1 MSLSRSEISQAVSAP
16 KQLIDV
22 SDLSAKLGYSNT
34 NLVETFNTPAAIV
47 QLPYGGIQ
55 SRKEM
60 LGGLQSQNLIPLKT
74 APPEPGGGIFDIPVL
89 GPALDLLDAPRAY
102 LMSTIKEVGDIFG
115 NGDASLSEWY
125 KQAQDNIMASEV
137 LRDWGVDLPGPLD
150 FVVGLGLDIALDP
163 LTYAFGAGV
172 VLRAARVADVAVTL
186 SNAARTAEIAA
197 ETARK
202 AGNVAEAATQSRRAQ
217 DLLETFDIVR
227 REGTLSAV
235 AKKPLV
241 MEELGVN
248 RGIHFSLPGTGR
260 IGRRIVE
267 RPLTSIVPKLGERA
281 ARNRVATLARSPW
294 LLSDDGFDV
303 AKNADAIVAR
313 MTGGEAPQGV
323 LKDAIEE
330 AARKASRLPIAKP
343 FGNAAVQN
351 ATSKIVG
358 SLGGGVGRSVTAVA
372 LAPKMDSLLRKFNSK
387 GSIINAKRG
396 VETETARV
404 VFDVERSGNQAAIAA
419 LRWNKQTTDELDRLV
434 RDLRTAGIQGE
445 DLDSLM
451 FYAATSTDEEILAN
465 PALARW
471 INVGADGSAEV
482 SPFVA
487 QAKEWWKSAGRRAG
501 IPEDELNDFFY
512 ASRMRD
518 DIEFKR
524 GNASRVDP
532 EMDGIPLDNK
542 TLSGT
547 PTHSRRLLTPKQIKQ
562 RINDARTNKVSEAEV
577 RAYADDIDRIE
588 AKVLA
593 SQDAGKPKTFEQVLD
608 EEIANGV
615 RYGKDK
621 FISTNVYAGVPLD
634 DSNILNQM
642 AKIAR
647 EATDIDPK
655 RLFKFSDDAS
665 VVLPRYISLMTKNIR
680 SQTLLKLVKNKGYMI
695 GGNKLKQ
702 GDLAS
707 RIETFNKRLQ
717 ATELELTNL
726 RKALVDAEM
735 DEDEVANILAEI
747 AKKDGIF
754 SEADVRAW
762 LASTDGQ
769 LAAQVADME
778 VQINTLFEVLNAAA
792 NGKFYTGLSAGARD
806 LLDAEGWR
814 DAVTGPF
821 TKAQRAKIQR
831 LVADNDARL
840 EALAEATEFLHELQL
855 IAGRL
860 QTQRN
865 QIGAALAQLET
876 GRNVK
881 TGGRMRPATIRK
893 MLEDQAAELDE
904 VFEQLRFISDNIKGN
919 LEAFDPTLIAGRG
932 LAALGD
938 PELMAQAQ
946 RQLFEDMIGVWGLS
960 DDLRRV
966 AGSITDLPAD
976 GRLVSIDW
984 KGGSIGWDIRWKSQ
998 PLAGQGD
1005 RTTLRTLMGEERAD
1019 YMGRILATLDDS
1031 PAGRAQAAVLET
1043 IENLRLMQNRL
1054 GNIVPNQQLVDAV
1067 EQSIGDADA
1076 LVGLLRRE
1084 YQTDLDL
1091 MIDSML
1097 DQRLKLTR
1105 KSPAVRE
1112 TMEQLE
1118 AETVRIQSEIDA
1130 KVEELQEIA
1139 RNVKNE
1145 GNRRVLI
1152 RAALFDGPDSLTQ
1165 RRNAARKAASRGDT
1179 TAALDIAENPVEA
1192 LRAVAK
1198 GQGNQAFVDLY
1209 MEGAESVIADML
1221 LHTFKVGADDTFSPR
1236 VGNITKSKLTGQSF
1250 VAPLSANLTAEQTR
1264 EMALVFSEV
1273 FEAMARTAD
1282 PAQLNGFLRGAS
1294 RLANW
1299 WKAQAVGTPGFVMRN
1314 MLGAMWMNNQLA
1326 GVPLSQFRRVHN
1338 IRDAAMKAGDGNVSA
1353 GLGILIEQSANPKN
1367 RLKMSAM
1374 AGGGTVDVAELRTF
1388 KEWYDSGIAAGTGG
1402 RGIDIRSAVNEGQ
1415 VIEGRGF
1422 KTGFEAGTLKP
1433 TADFKPFTA
1442 IRGWNADVEFMARGS
1457 LAHHTMMGGGSV
1469 NEALEKVYKYHFD
1482 YTDLTAFE
1490 VGAKTFI
1497 PFWTWQ
1503 RRAMPMLLE
1512 SVARNPTA
1520 WNRVGRLK
1528 ANLELHS
1535 PEEGVVPSYFG
1546 ENMGIRLPFKV
1557 GGHRTYMLPSLPFA
1571 DLANWS
1577 KGLDEETL
1585 SDPLEFAT
1593 SIGRVPMESAIPH
1606 FRFPIEA
1613 MLGVRTFN
1621 QVPFRDELKPA
1632 PKWANVPVMAQAL
1645 QVAGLAERSNKGTLL
1660 MTDKQAYGVEQFIPV
1675 LANWSR
1681 LDPIS
1686 EPKWE
1691 RSDAAKQIATFLNFT
1706 LGVGL
1711 RVNTPKEKRN
1721 EMFRQ
1726 MYTKAADDRRREA
1739 LRKY

>member
-1 MSLSRSEISQAVSAP
+1 MSLSRSEIVQAVSAP

-22 SDLSAKLGYSNT
+22 SELTSNLGYSNT
-34 NLVETFNTPAAIV
+34 NLVETFNTPAAVV

-89 GPALDLLDAPRAY
+89 GPALDILDSPRAY
-102 LMSTIKEVGDIFG
+102 LISTIKEVGDIFG

-125 KQAQDNIMASEV
+125 NQAQDNIMASEV

-172 VLRAARVADVAVTL
+172 VLRAARAADVAVTL

-227 REGTLSAV
+227 REGTLAAV
-235 AKKPLV
+235 SKKPLV
-241 MEELGVN
+241 MEELGVS

-267 RPLTSIVPKLGERA
+267 RPLTSVLPKLGERA

-313 MTGGEAPQGV
+313 MMGGEAAEGV

-358 SLGGGVGRSVTAVA
+358 SLGGGVGRAVTAAA
-372 LAPKMDSLLRKFNSK
+372 LTPKMDSLLRKFNSK

-396 VETETARV
+396 AETETARL
-404 VFDVERSGNQAAIAA
+404 VFDLERSGNQAAITA

-434 RDLRTAGIQGE
+434 RDLRAAGIQGE

-471 INVGADGSAEV
+471 VDVGADGSVEV

-487 QAKEWWKSAGRRAG
+487 QAKDWWKSAGRRAG

-518 DIEFKR
+518 DIEYKR

-532 EMDGIPLDNK
+532 EMDGIPLDNR

-547 PTHSRRLLTPKQIKQ
+547 PTHSRRLLTPKQIKK
-562 RINDARTNKVSEAEV
+562 RIDDAVNGRVSTAEQ
-577 RAYADDIDRIE
+577 RAYADDIDRITAKAE
-588 AKVLA
+588 AN
-593 SQDAGKPKTFEQVLD
+593 DKTFEQVLD

-615 RYGKDK
+615 RYGKGE
-621 FISTNVYAGVPLD
+621 FISTNVYAGVPLN
-634 DSNILNQM
+634 DSNILDQM

-680 SQTLLKLVKNKGYMI
+680 SQTLLKLVKNKGYLI
-695 GGNKLKQ
+695 SGSKLKQ

-707 RIETFNKRLQ
+707 RIEDFNKRLKL
-717 ATELELTNL
+717 TESELADL
-726 RKALVDAEM
+726 RQKLVDANM

-747 AKKDGIF
+747 AKKDGF
-754 SEADVRAW
+754 LSEADVRAW

-778 VQINTLFEVLNAAA
+778 VQLNVLFEVLNAASS
-792 NGKFYTGLSAGARD
+792 GKYYTGLSAAARD

-831 LVADNDARL
+831 LAANNEARL

-860 QTQRN
+860 ETQRN

-881 TGGRMRPATIRK
+881 TGGRLRPATIRK

-904 VFEQLRFISDNIKGN
+904 VREQLRFISDNIQGN

-946 RQLFEDMIGVWGLS
+946 RELFEDLVGVWGLS

-976 GRLVSIDW
+976 GRLVSVDW
-984 KGGSIGWDIRWKSQ
+984 KGGSIGWEIRWKSQ

-1005 RTTLRTLMGEERAD
+1005 RRTLRTLMGEERAD

-1031 PAGRAQAAVLET
+1031 PAGQAQAAVLEA

-1054 GNIVPNQQLVDAV
+1054 GNIVPNQQLIDAV

-1076 LVGLLRRE
+1076 LAQLLRLE

-1097 DQRLKLTR
+1097 DQRLQLTR
-1105 KSPAVRE
+1105 RSPAVRE
-1112 TMEQLE
+1112 TMEKLE

-1130 KVEELQEIA
+1130 KVQELQEIA
-1139 RNVKNE
+1139 RNVKNK
-1145 GNRRVLI
+1145 GNRRVLL
-1152 RAALFDGPDSLTQ
+1152 RAALFDGPDSLTM
-1165 RRNAARKAASRGDT
+1165 RRNAARKAARQGDT
-1179 TAALDIAENPVEA
+1179 AAALDIAENPVEA
-1192 LRAVAK
+1192 LKAVAK

-1338 IRDAAMKAGDGNVSA
+1338 IRDAAMKAGNGDVSA
-1353 GLGILIEQSANPKN
+1353 GLGILIEQAASPKN

-1374 AGGGTVDVAELRTF
+1374 AGGGAVDAAELRTF

-1415 VIEGRGF
+1415 VIEGRGLR
-1422 KTGFEAGTLKP
+1422 TGFEAGTWKP

-1442 IRGWNADVEFMARGS
+1442 IRGWNSDVEFMARGS

-1469 NEALEKVYKYHFD
+1469 DEALEKVYKYHFD

-1490 VGAKTFI
+1490 VAAKTFI

-1520 WNRVGRLK
+1520 WNRVSQLK

-1535 PEEGVVPSYFG
+1535 PEEGVVPAYFG

-1557 GGHRTYMLPSLPFA
+1557 GGHRTYMLPSLPFS
-1571 DLANWS
+1571 DLANWT

-1585 SDPLEFAT
+1585 SDPIEFAT

-1645 QVAGLAERSNKGTLL
+1645 QVAGLAERSNRGTLL

-1675 LANWSR
+1675 FANWSR
-1681 LDPIS
+1681 LDPVS

-1691 RSDAAKQIATFLNFT
+1691 KSDAAKQIATLLNFT